1 MDTPIEKALWF
12 VESHFTREVSLDEVA
27 EVCGV
32 SRFQMSRAFGEALGL
47 SLTQYLRGRRLS
59 EAARA
64 LAAGAPDILVVALEA
79 GYGSHEAFT
88 RAFHEQFGL
97 TPAELR
103 ARGHLDDIALVEPMR
118 RDRVAPVALA
128 SPRIERRGPL
138 SIAGLGER
146 YPSDR
151 AAGIPALWRRLRDHL
166 GHVPG
171 QIGATAYGVCMLTTE
186 GRGCFHYLAGVE
198 VAELS
203 EIGDALTGIRV
214 PAQRYAVFAHRGH
227 ITTILSTVR
236 AVWRD
241 WLPASGHAA
250 GNFPDL
256 IERYDE
262 RFDARTGSGG
272 FELWLP
278 LRG

>member
-1 MDTPIEKALWF
+1 MDVPVERALWY

-27 EVCGV
+27 RICGV

-64 LAAGAPDILVVALEA
+64 LAAGAPDILAIALEA

-103 ARGHLDDIALVEPMR
+103 TRGHLDGLALIEPRR
-118 RDRVAPVALA
+118 RDPPAPAALEP
-128 SPRIERRGPL
+128 PRLERRGPL

-146 YPSDR
+146 FPSHSL
-151 AAGIPALWRRLRDHL
+151 AGIPALWQRFHAHL

-171 QIGATAYGVCMLTTE
+171 QVGSVAYGVCMAA
-186 GRGCFHYLAGVE
+186 GGDRGSTHYLAGVE
-198 VAELS
+198 VADLS
-203 EIGDALTGIRV
+203 EIGETLTGLRI
-214 PAQRYAVFAHRGH
+214 PGQRYAVFRHAAH
-227 ITTILSTVR
+227 ITTIASTVEAIFR
-236 AVWRD
+236 A

-250 GNFPDL
+250 AGFPDL
-256 IERYDE
+256 IERYDAS
-262 RFDARTGSGG
+262 FDPDTGAGG
-272 FELWLP
+272 LELWLP